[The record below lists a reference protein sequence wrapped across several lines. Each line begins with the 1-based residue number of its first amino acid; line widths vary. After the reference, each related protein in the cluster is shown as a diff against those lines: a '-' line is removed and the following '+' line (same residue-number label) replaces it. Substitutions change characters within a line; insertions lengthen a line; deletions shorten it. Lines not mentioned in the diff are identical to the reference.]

1 MLKTNWKSRT
11 KRDLII
17 EVWEFLDCE
26 SVGDAE
32 LQKIQQALRARF
44 GEAAT
49 DSPAAI
55 ARVVADEGALLRHP
69 EVFECD
75 RKWRAENL
83 SRSAF
88 ADELD
93 FSNLSSAFTS
103 VVKLEEKRMELQTGS
118 DTLKD
123 LRESVAAIGKDLSL
137 RARSQIIDEAA
148 KAQLKEVSHWL
159 MVWLQSPEL
168 FSDWLDLRRRSPEFR
183 QKFGEDSTD
192 TNL

>member
-1 MLKTNWKSRT
+1 MTWTELFAKRLMLKTNWKSRT

-26 SVGDAE
+26 SVGAAE
-32 LQKIQQALRARF
+32 LQQIQQALRTRF

-75 RKWRAENL
+75 RKWRAANL

-93 FSNLSSAFTS
+93 FSNLSTAFTS
-103 VVKLEEKRMELQTGS
+103 VVRLEEKRMELQS
-118 DTLKD
+118 DSEALKD
-123 LRESVAAIGKDLSL
+123 LRESVAVISRDLSL
-137 RARSQIIDEAA
+137 RTRSQII
-148 KAQLKEVSHWL
+148 
-159 MVWLQSPEL
+159 
-168 FSDWLDLRRRSPEFR
+168 
-183 QKFGEDSTD
+183 
-192 TNL
+192 

>member
-1 MLKTNWKSRT
+1 RLHSSLRPAQFTNRATSTDYADKSAKRLMLKTNWKSRT

-75 RKWRAENL
+75 RKWRQENL
-83 SRSAF
+83 SRAAF
-88 ADELD
+88 AEELD
-93 FSNLSSAFTS
+93 FSNLSAAFTS
-103 VVKLEEKRMELQTGS
+103 VVKLEEKRMELQADS
-118 DTLKD
+118 EALKD
-123 LRESVAAIGKDLSL
+123 LRESV
-137 RARSQIIDEAA
+137 
-148 KAQLKEVSHWL
+148 
-159 MVWLQSPEL
+159 
-168 FSDWLDLRRRSPEFR
+168 
-183 QKFGEDSTD
+183 T
-192 TNL
+192 

>member
-44 GEAAT
+44 GEGAT
-49 DSPAAI
+49 ESPAAI

-83 SRSAF
+83 SRTAF

-93 FSNLSSAFTS
+93 FSSLSSAFTS
-103 VVKLEEKRMELQTGS
+103 FVKLEEKRMELQADS
-118 DTLKD
+118 EADALKD
-123 LRESVAAIGKDLSL
+123 LRESVAAISRDLSL
-137 RARSQIIDEAA
+137 RARSQIMDDTA

-183 QKFGEDSTD
+183 KKFGDG
-192 TNL
+192 